1 MDLCHSGSIPLSI
14 PISHW
19 EIDAFQCESDEIM
32 LSALALERVKET
44 SEAIR
49 CQRER
54 EKRTYLGV
62 IDPQLAFLEL
72 LCHVALSSIL
82 ELSQHLLK
90 PECFIFLSLCF

>member
-1 MDLCHSGSIPLSI
+1 
-14 PISHW
+14 
-19 EIDAFQCESDEIM
+19 M

-90 PECFIFLSLCF
+90 PECFIFECSHFVFKNGLSSKEAIYYGLKSVHPKFIC